1 MKRGD
6 TGRAGENFAAQYLED
21 LGFRIVKRNA
31 RVGHLETDIIAA
43 DDKYI
48 LFTEVKTRRTRP
60 DAPHPFGTPG
70 SAVNAAKADRLIRAA
85 EEYMR
90 SNPDET
96 VRIDVIEV
104 YADPKSDAY
113 RTLDIV
119 HTENSVRKHGK
130 FSMKKNRY

>member
-21 LGFRIVKRNA
+21 LGFRIVERNA

-90 SNPDET
+90 THRDEYGSLRP
-96 VRIDVIEV
+96 RIDVIEI
-104 YADPKSDAY
+104 YADPE
-113 RTLDIV
+113 
-119 HTENSVRKHGK
+119 TEEFSVLRLSHI
-130 FSMKKNRY
+130 KNAVRRQSKL

>member
-6 TGRAGENFAAQYLED
+6 TGRAGEDFAAQYLEN
-21 LGFRIVKRNA
+21 LGFHIVERNA

-43 DDKYI
+43 DGKYI

-70 SAVNAAKADRLIRAA
+70 AAVNAAKADRLIRAA

-90 SNPDET
+90 TRRDEYGSLQP
-96 VRIDVIEV
+96 RIDVIEI
-104 YADPKSDAY
+104 YADPE
-113 RTLDIV
+113 
-119 HTENSVRKHGK
+119 TEEFSVLRLSHI
-130 FSMKKNRY
+130 KNAVRRQSKL

>member
-31 RVGHLETDIIAA
+31 RVGHLETDIIAD

-90 SNPDET
+90 THRDEYGSLQP
-96 VRIDVIEV
+96 RIDVIEI
-104 YADPKSDAY
+104 YADPE
-113 RTLDIV
+113 
-119 HTENSVRKHGK
+119 TEEFSVLRLSHI
-130 FSMKKNRY
+130 KNAVRRQSKL

>member
-21 LGFRIVKRNA
+21 LGFRIVERNA

-70 SAVNAAKADRLIRAA
+70 SAVNAAKAERLIRAA

-90 SNPDET
+90 THRDEYDSLQP
-96 VRIDVIEV
+96 RIDVIEI
-104 YADPKSDAY
+104 YADPE
-113 RTLDIV
+113 
-119 HTENSVRKHGK
+119 TEEFSVLRLSHI
-130 FSMKKNRY
+130 KNAVRRQSKL